1 MGSDTILIA
10 ATDEAIRQAIK
21 NALEKHYVLIYAKQG
36 FEAVRL
42 ADSRIPTL
50 VIIDIDI
57 AGLSGIDFCRRLKTT
72 KHTKDIPVILLSSH
86 ADKEDVIFGLQAG
99 ADDYLTKPINPAEVL
114 VRVDAHLNYTKFLD
128 DLEPRDLKLL
138 LELANSISVLRNPM
152 KILQQVVE
160 KVADIVGVERCSI
173 VSINNVNEFTV
184 KASNDLDGQEEI
196 KLDLDGYPEIRK
208 AFETRSAVVVNDTT
222 IDPLMD
228 SVRAQIK
235 KRGLNSIFVVPII
248 KKESVIGSLF
258 LGTATKLQDGISD
271 RVYKLCHL
279 IANISANALENAVLF
294 ESMATAKEVF
304 EDVVTR
310 DNLTRLFTHKHF
322 YTQLGKE
329 FSRTVRYN
337 LALSLILFNIDDFRR
352 INSKYGH
359 MIGDD
364 VLKQVG
370 QLIRSIVRDIDV
382 AARYSGDEFA
392 LLLPNTDKEGAAILA
407 QRISRLIS
415 EFDYEVLSEESVAV
429 SVGVSTCIGDSAQTF
444 DQLVEW
450 AKQSMIKAKSN
461 GGGEIMV
468 HAQT

>member
-1 MGSDTILIA
+1 MRSDTILIA
-10 ATDEAIRQAIK
+10 TANDVVRQGIKEALGK
-21 NALEKHYVLIYAKQG
+21 NYALVYAKHG
-36 FEAVRL
+36 FEAVRIT
-42 ADSRIPTL
+42 DSTRPALI
-50 VIIDIDI
+50 IIDIEI
-57 AGLSGIDFCRRLKTT
+57 PGLSGIDFCRRMKAT

-86 ADKEDVIFGLQAG
+86 TDKEDVIFGLQAG
-99 ADDYLTKPINPAEVL
+99 ADDYLTKPINPVEVL
-114 VRVDAHLNYTKFLD
+114 VRVDAHLNHTKFLD

-138 LELANSISVLRNPM
+138 LELSNSISVLRNPM

-173 VSINNVNEFTV
+173 VSINNANEFTV
-184 KASNDLDGQEEI
+184 KASNDLDGHEEI
-196 KLDLDGYPEIRK
+196 KLELDGYPEIRK
-208 AFETRSAVVVNDTT
+208 AYETRSAVVVNDTT

-228 SVRAQIK
+228 PVRSQIK

-294 ESMATAKEVF
+294 ESMTTAKDVF
-304 EDVVTR
+304 EEVVTR
-310 DNLTRLFTHKHF
+310 DDLTRLYTHKHF
-322 YTQLGKE
+322 YAQLEKE
-329 FSRTVRYN
+329 FSRTMRYK
-337 LALSLILFNIDDFRR
+337 LALSLIVFNVDGFSR

-359 MIGDD
+359 MIGDE

-370 QLIRSIVRDIDV
+370 LLIRSVVRDIDV

-392 LLLPNTDKEGAAILA
+392 LLLPNTDKDGAAILA
-407 QRISRLIS
+407 HRISDIIS
-415 EFDYEVLSEESVAV
+415 EFDYDVLTEENVTV
-429 SVGVSTCIGDSAQTF
+429 SIGVSTCIGDSAQTF

-450 AKQSMIKAKSN
+450 AKQSMVKAKTK
-461 GGGEIMV
+461 GVGKIMV
-468 HAQT
+468 HDQI

>member
-1 MGSDTILIA
+1 MSSDTILIA
-10 ATDEAIRQAIK
+10 ASDETIHQAIK
-21 NALEKHYVLIYAKQG
+21 DALEKHYVLVYAKHG
-36 FEAVRL
+36 FEAVRI
-42 ADSRIPTL
+42 ADSRRPAL

-57 AGLSGIDFCRRLKTT
+57 TGLSGIDFCRRMKAT

-128 DLEPRDLKLL
+128 DLEPEDLKLL
-138 LELANSISVLRNPM
+138 LELSNSISVLRNPM

-160 KVADIVGVERCSI
+160 KVADLVGVERCSI
-173 VSINNVNEFTV
+173 VSINNANEFTV
-184 KASNDLDGQEEI
+184 KASNDLEGQEEI

-222 IDPLMD
+222 LDPLMD

-304 EDVVTR
+304 EDVVIR

-322 YTQLGKE
+322 YTQLEKE
-329 FSRTVRYN
+329 FSRTIRYK
-337 LALSLILFNIDDFRR
+337 LTLSLILFNIDDFRR

-359 MIGDD
+359 MIGDE
-364 VLKQVG
+364 VLKKVG

-392 LLLPNTDKEGAAILA
+392 LLLPNTDKEGATILA
-407 QRISRLIS
+407 QRLNTLIS
-415 EFDYEVLSEESVAV
+415 ESDYEVIGKENVTI
-429 SVGVSTCIGDSAQTF
+429 SVGVSSFTGDGSQTL
-444 DQLVEW
+444 DQLVEG
-450 AKQSMIKAKSN
+450 AKKSMMKAKSS
-461 GGGEIMV
+461 GSGHIMV
-468 HAQT
+468 QGQT